1 MAAIIF
7 WTVIFCA
14 TFFTVGFMVCA
25 IGGLLLHKINSVT
38 SFLTSL
44 GAAAIGFII
53 ADIFPFVFII
63 IFWLI

>member
-14 TFFTVGFMVCA
+14 VFFTVGFMVCA
-25 IGGLLLHKINSVT
+25 VAEYISNDIEKRV
-38 SFLTSL
+38 SL
-44 GAAAIGFII
+44 NEWKKKFII
-53 ADIFPFVFII
+53 ADIIPFVFII

>member
-25 IGGLLLHKINSVT
+25 VAEYFSNDIGRRVSLHEWKKKIM
-38 SFLTSL
+38 F
-44 GAAAIGFII
+44 
-53 ADIFPFVFII
+53 ADIIPFVAILL
-63 IFWLI
+63 FWLV